1 MEGKALQD
9 ILIKIL
15 RSELNET
22 ELDHTVKEQLTS
34 EVISALFSLSKR
46 HDLAHIVSASLYKNG
61 VLEEKT
67 KSPYYREE
75 AISLYRYEQMRYAY
89 EQICELF
96 NQANIPYIPL
106 KGSVIRPY
114 YPKESMRTSCDIDI
128 LVKQE
133 SLDQAV
139 TLLVQNGFRYDAK
152 YYHDVSLLSP
162 ANIHLELHFNILES
176 NKNLDAVLESVWD
189 FAKPT
194 ETACYRLTSEFF
206 IFHMFAHMSYHF
218 LSGGCG
224 LKSLMDIWVM
234 KYKMGLVYES
244 AKELLTRAGIYTFA
258 EEISHLADVCFS
270 GMDGNAFSDTL
281 LFYIVSGGVYGSTEN
296 KVAVSKSES
305 HSTVVY
311 TVKKLFLPYRTMT
324 TVYPILIKA
333 PFLLPFCWIARIFK
347 LSIPEKRKKALSE
360 LKVANHIS
368 DTETDSVK
376 ELLSRLGL
384 QP

>member
-114 YPKESMRTSCDIDI
+114 YPKETS
-128 LVKQE
+128 
-133 SLDQAV
+133 
-139 TLLVQNGFRYDAK
+139 
-152 YYHDVSLLSP
+152 
-162 ANIHLELHFNILES
+162 
-176 NKNLDAVLESVWD
+176 
-189 FAKPT
+189 
-194 ETACYRLTSEFF
+194 
-206 IFHMFAHMSYHF
+206 
-218 LSGGCG
+218 
-224 LKSLMDIWVM
+224 
-234 KYKMGLVYES
+234 
-244 AKELLTRAGIYTFA
+244 
-258 EEISHLADVCFS
+258 
-270 GMDGNAFSDTL
+270 
-281 LFYIVSGGVYGSTEN
+281 
-296 KVAVSKSES
+296 
-305 HSTVVY
+305 
-311 TVKKLFLPYRTMT
+311 
-324 TVYPILIKA
+324 
-333 PFLLPFCWIARIFK
+333 
-347 LSIPEKRKKALSE
+347 
-360 LKVANHIS
+360 
-368 DTETDSVK
+368 
-376 ELLSRLGL
+376 
-384 QP
+384 